1 MITDGNQTK
10 TGQFTPLTIASQGIK
25 NKGVTVYAVGVG
37 KGAVRSELLE
47 IASGPGNVLSASS
60 FEELQKIASELRRQ
74 FCEGNNNWCTGTST
88 LGTRDFFLACDE
100 ELRRPSAEDT
110 SVEAARSLFKTS
122 PKPETA
128 HEKSLASRVRN
139 IMKKDLHS
147 RLLRGL
153 LCGSHLS

>member
-1 MITDGNQTK
+1 MITDGSQTK

-47 IASGPGNVLSASS
+47 IASGPGNVLSTSS

-74 FCEGNNNWCTGTST
+74 FCEGNYNWCTGTST

-110 SVEAARSLFKTS
+110 SVEAARSLFLRLHRNR
-122 PKPETA
+122 KPRM
-128 HEKSLASRVRN
+128 KSLW
-139 IMKKDLHS
+139 HP
-147 RLLRGL
+147 G
-153 LCGSHLS
+153 

>member
-1 MITDGNQTK
+1 MITDGDQTK

-47 IASGPGNVLSASS
+47 IASAPENVLSTSS

-74 FCEGNNNWCTGTST
+74 FCEGNYNWCTGTST

-100 ELRRPSAEDT
+100 ELRRPRADTSSAEGRRH
-110 SVEAARSLFKTS
+110 EHRSREVTF
-122 PKPETA
+122 
-128 HEKSLASRVRN
+128 
-139 IMKKDLHS
+139 
-147 RLLRGL
+147 
-153 LCGSHLS
+153 

>member
-1 MITDGNQTK
+1 MITDGSQTK

-47 IASGPGNVLSASS
+47 IASGPGNVLSTSS
-60 FEELQKIASELRRQ
+60 FEELQKIPSELRRQ
-74 FCEGNNNWCTGTST
+74 FCEGNYNWCTGTST

-110 SVEAARSLFKTS
+110 SVEAARSLFLRLHRNR
-122 PKPETA
+122 KPRM
-128 HEKSLASRVRN
+128 KSLW
-139 IMKKDLHS
+139 HP
-147 RLLRGL
+147 G
-153 LCGSHLS
+153 

>member
-1 MITDGNQTK
+1 MITDGSQTK

-74 FCEGNNNWCTGTST
+74 FCEGNYNWCTGTST

-110 SVEAARSLFKTS
+110 SVEAARSLFLRLHRNR
-122 PKPETA
+122 KPRM
-128 HEKSLASRVRN
+128 KSLW
-139 IMKKDLHS
+139 HP
-147 RLLRGL
+147 G
-153 LCGSHLS
+153 

>member
-1 MITDGNQTK
+1 MITDGSQTK
-10 TGQFTPLTIASQGIK
+10 TGQFTPLTIASQEIK

-47 IASGPGNVLSASS
+47 IASGPGNVLSTSS

-74 FCEGNNNWCTGTST
+74 FCEGNYNWCTGTST

-110 SVEAARSLFKTS
+110 SVEAARSLFLRLHRNR
-122 PKPETA
+122 KPRM
-128 HEKSLASRVRN
+128 KSLW
-139 IMKKDLHS
+139 HP
-147 RLLRGL
+147 G
-153 LCGSHLS
+153 

>member
-1 MITDGNQTK
+1 M
-10 TGQFTPLTIASQGIK
+10 
-25 NKGVTVYAVGVG
+25 YAVGVG

-100 ELRRPSAEDT
+100 ELRRQQADT
-110 SVEAARSLFKTS
+110 SSAFGQRHERRSREKKLFARVTS
-122 PKPETA
+122 
-128 HEKSLASRVRN
+128 
-139 IMKKDLHS
+139 
-147 RLLRGL
+147 
-153 LCGSHLS
+153 

>member
-1 MITDGNQTK
+1 M
-10 TGQFTPLTIASQGIK
+10 
-25 NKGVTVYAVGVG
+25 YAVGVG

-74 FCEGNNNWCTGTST
+74 FCEGNYNWCTGTST

-110 SVEAARSLFKTS
+110 SVEAARSLFLRLHRNR
-122 PKPETA
+122 KPRM
-128 HEKSLASRVRN
+128 KSLW
-139 IMKKDLHS
+139 HP
-147 RLLRGL
+147 G
-153 LCGSHLS
+153 

>member
-1 MITDGNQTK
+1 MITDGSQTK
-10 TGQFTPLTIASQGIK
+10 TGQLTPLTIASQGIK

-88 LGTRDFFLACDE
+88 LGTRDFF
-100 ELRRPSAEDT
+100 
-110 SVEAARSLFKTS
+110 
-122 PKPETA
+122 
-128 HEKSLASRVRN
+128 SRV
-139 IMKKDLHS
+139 
-147 RLLRGL
+147 
-153 LCGSHLS
+153 